1 MLTFRVEKLVPGGY
15 GLGRTERGVV
25 LVKGALP
32 GELVRGEP
40 KRKKGALFLEAPE
53 ILEAHPGRYPEPP
66 PPSAGPYQKSYKSK
80 QFSSFNFSTLFHAK
94 SRKSAKMETQ
104 KGPPL
109 EAQLCQNGAKRRSR
123 KQ

>member
-15 GLGRTERGVV
+15 GLARTERGVV

-53 ILEAHPGRYPEPP
+53 IL
-66 PPSAGPYQKSYKSK
+66 
-80 QFSSFNFSTLFHAK
+80 
-94 SRKSAKMETQ
+94 
-104 KGPPL
+104 
-109 EAQLCQNGAKRRSR
+109 
-123 KQ
+123 

>member
-15 GLGRTERGVV
+15 GLARTERGVV

-53 ILEAHPGRYPEPP
+53 ILEAHPGRYPEPL
-66 PPSAGPYQKSYKSK
+66 PPSAD
-80 QFSSFNFSTLFHAK
+80 L
-94 SRKSAKMETQ
+94 
-104 KGPPL
+104 PL
-109 EAQLCQNGAKRRSR
+109 AYEAQLPLKEALVRDALERVAKLEAPLAPIRPSPRPLAPPAAP
-123 KQ
+123 Q

>member
-15 GLGRTERGVV
+15 GLARTERGVV

-66 PPSAGPYQKSYKSK
+66 PPSPALPLASQAPRPVRPPPPGRARLPPAGKPR
-80 QFSSFNFSTLFHAK
+80 APPPG
-94 SRKSAKMETQ
+94 E
-104 KGPPL
+104 GPPP
-109 EAQLCQNGAKRRSR
+109 RRALGLGL
-123 KQ
+123 

>member
-1 MLTFRVEKLVPGGY
+1 VLTFRVEKLVPGGY

-53 ILEAHPGRYPEPP
+53 ILEAHPGRYPEPTR
-66 PPSAGPYQKSYKSK
+66 PY
-80 QFSSFNFSTLFHAK
+80 
-94 SRKSAKMETQ
+94 
-104 KGPPL
+104 
-109 EAQLCQNGAKRRSR
+109 
-123 KQ
+123 

>member
-15 GLGRTERGVV
+15 GLARTERGVV

-53 ILEAHPGRYPEPP
+53 ILEAGQDPLLVADQA
-66 PPSAGPYQKSYKSK
+66 AGVGEVRRR
-80 QFSSFNFSTLFHAK
+80 HRA
-94 SRKSAKMETQ
+94 
-104 KGPPL
+104 PL
-109 EAQLCQNGAKRRSR
+109 RCRRTSGA
-123 KQ
+123 

>member
-15 GLGRTERGVV
+15 GLARTERGVV

-53 ILEAHPGRYPEPP
+53 ILEAHPGPPPAPP
-66 PPSAGPYQKSYKSK
+66 PPSPPPPPWPTRP
-80 QFSSFNFSTLFHAK
+80 SS
-94 SRKSAKMETQ
+94 
-104 KGPPL
+104 P
-109 EAQLCQNGAKRRSR
+109 
-123 KQ
+123 

>member
-15 GLGRTERGVV
+15 GLARTERGVV

-53 ILEAHPGRYPEPP
+53 ILEAHPGRYPQPP
-66 PPSAGPYQKSYKSK
+66 PPSAAPRRRKWRSG
-80 QFSSFNFSTLFHAK
+80 STFAPAT
-94 SRKSAKMETQ
+94 SGYWRT
-104 KGPPL
+104 
-109 EAQLCQNGAKRRSR
+109 
-123 KQ
+123 